1 MNPALLIRLRPIT
14 PWRIGPDHGALDQ
27 SEAVLHS
34 DALYSAL
41 CLAFEQLGWLGE
53 WLNATADPYSTPAVR
68 FSSCFPWQRGLLFAP
83 PPMGLWPPAETP
95 GAPTK
100 LRWKGA
106 NLVPTTVIASLL
118 SGETLDEKAWTVDAH
133 SGCLI
138 PTGGRFPTGP
148 FRRMRRSSVAV
159 DRVTGTNIQPW
170 AAGCLQFAPASGLWC
185 AGGICERHGVRSLVA
200 QARVRFPPA
209 GRFRARRFCAAA
221 ALAARERRTSS
232 QARCM
237 NCCSLVGKCRRPL
250 RMAATGPGGCFRSSP
265 RARPIGSLGGS
276 GNYAL
281 LERSG
286 RVASHAG
293 AGLVKKSSR
302 LVREGSMVVSQGA
315 LTGSVRDVAPDGAPH
330 PVWRAGFAVA
340 IELSG
345 LTVRTFPR
353 RTMPLLA
360 PGMAPEA
367 PPHDGRTLAAR
378 NPNGSGS
385 ATSNHALPRDGSDT
399 HARWRRAEALA
410 DRLHGLEGPRSTF

>member
-34 DALYSAL
+34 DALYSAF
-41 CLAFEQLGWLGE
+41 CLAFEQLGWLEE
-53 WLNATADPYSTPAVR
+53 WLNATANPYSTPAVR

-95 GAPTK
+95 GAATK

-106 NLVPTTVIASLL
+106 HLVPTTVISSLL
-118 SGETLDEKAWTVDAH
+118 RGEALDEKAWSVDAH

-159 DRVTGTNIQPW
+159 DRVTGSNIQPW

-185 AGGICERHGVRSLVA
+185 AAEFVNATAYAVWSPKLECAFRLLADSGLGGLRSRGFGRSRTPDLQPGVL
-200 QARVRFPPA
+200 QELLLPGPQLTQ
-209 GRFRARRFCAAA
+209 AAA
-221 ALAARERRTSS
+221 PNGGDRSWWML
-232 QARCM
+232 
-237 NCCSLVGKCRRPL
+237 SLFS
-250 RMAATGPGGCFRSSP
+250 PGASDRV
-265 RARPIGSLGGS
+265 AWGS

-281 LERSG
+281 IERSG

-302 LVREGSMVVSQGA
+302 LVREGSMLVSQGA

-345 LTVRTFPR
+345 PSGKDL
-353 RTMPLLA
+353 
-360 PGMAPEA
+360 PGK
-367 PPHDGRTLAAR
+367 
-378 NPNGSGS
+378 
-385 ATSNHALPRDGSDT
+385 NHAGNS
-399 HARWRRAEALA
+399 A
-410 DRLHGLEGPRSTF
+410 GGPAA

>member
-41 CLAFEQLGWLGE
+41 CLAFEQLGWLEE
-53 WLNATADPYSTPAVR
+53 WLNATADPYSMPAVR

-83 PPMGLWPPAETP
+83 PPLGLWPPPAETP
-95 GAPTK
+95 GAASK

-106 NLVPTTVIASLL
+106 KLVPTTVIAALL
-118 SGETLDEKAWTVDAH
+118 RGEALDEKAWSVDPY

-159 DRVTGTNIQPW
+159 DRVTGSNIQPW

-185 AGGICERHGVRSLVA
+185 AAEFVNATAYAVWAPKLTCAFRLLADSGLGGLRS
-200 QARVRFPPA
+200 RGF
-209 GRFRARRFCAAA
+209 GRS
-221 ALAARERRTSS
+221 RTPDLQPGTLRDLLLPGS
-232 QARCM
+232 QADQFAPQATSRSWWLL
-237 NCCSLVGKCRRPL
+237 SLFS
-250 RMAATGPGGCFRSSP
+250 PGASDKV
-265 RARPIGSLGGS
+265 AWGS

-281 LERSG
+281 IERSG
-286 RVASHAG
+286 RVGSHAG

-302 LVREGSMVVSQGA
+302 LVKEGSLVVSEGA
-315 LTGSVRDVAPDGAPH
+315 LTGSVRDVAPEGAPH

-340 IELSG
+340 LE
-345 LTVRTFPR
+345 
-353 RTMPLLA
+353 
-360 PGMAPEA
+360 
-367 PPHDGRTLAAR
+367 
-378 NPNGSGS
+378 
-385 ATSNHALPRDGSDT
+385 LPRKDLPGKDVAAKDASGKNN
-399 HARWRRAEALA
+399 AGGAAA
-410 DRLHGLEGPRSTF
+410 

>member
-41 CLAFEQLGWLGE
+41 CLAFEQLGWLEE

-106 NLVPTTVIASLL
+106 RLVPTTVISALL
-118 SGETLDEKAWTVDAH
+118 SGEALDEKDWAVDAH

-138 PTGGRFPTGP
+138 PTSGRFPTGP
-148 FRRMRRSSVAV
+148 FRRMRRSAAAV
-159 DRVTGTNIQPW
+159 DRVTGSNIQPW

-185 AGGICERHGVRSLVA
+185 AAEFANATAYAVWSPKLECAFRLLADSGLGGLRSRGFGRSRTPELQPGALRELLLPGLRPA
-200 QARVRFPPA
+200 QAAVNGGDRSWWMLSLFSP
-209 GRFRARRFCAAA
+209 GAADSVA
-221 ALAARERRTSS
+221 W
-232 QARCM
+232 
-237 NCCSLVGKCRRPL
+237 
-250 RMAATGPGGCFRSSP
+250 
-265 RARPIGSLGGS
+265 GS

-281 LERSG
+281 IERSG
-286 RVASHAG
+286 RIASHAG

-302 LVREGSMVVSQGA
+302 LVKEGSLVVSQGA
-315 LTGSVRDVAPDGAPH
+315 LIGSVRDVAPDGAPH

-340 IELSG
+340 LE
-345 LTVRTFPR
+345 
-353 RTMPLLA
+353 
-360 PGMAPEA
+360 
-367 PPHDGRTLAAR
+367 
-378 NPNGSGS
+378 
-385 ATSNHALPRDGSDT
+385 LPRKELPGKDLSAKGNAGNNAANS
-399 HARWRRAEALA
+399 A
-410 DRLHGLEGPRSTF
+410 GGPAA